1 MKSLNITVPNKFKP
15 RIEYMNI
22 SNNNSPPT
30 LNNYGNISTN
40 VSNIIYKLYIFLSNF
55 IILVILIDLSAVVAF
70 IEFIFIKYDIIKL
83 ITEHITQNKSKI
95 FHGSVKY
102 LVPYAI
108 ILIIA
113 SNINRLVNTY

>member
-40 VSNIIYKLYIFLSNF
+40 VSNIIYKLYIFLSNL

-83 ITEHITQNKSKI
+83 ITEHITQNKSNI